1 MIIIFRCFTLMY
13 KYIIIKIVSSFCQRR
28 LLNPQHWTFK
38 YHQAATLVH
47 KEKAIT
53 FSRGRSI
60 TVTALPKRCLSES
73 TFVKVCSSLGDINER
88 LENDLKAFLFG

>member
-1 MIIIFRCFTLMY
+1 M
-13 KYIIIKIVSSFCQRR
+13 KIVSSVCQLR

-60 TVTALPKRCLSES
+60 TVNALPKRYLSES
-73 TFVKVCSSLGDINER
+73 TSVKVYSSLGDINER
-88 LENDLKAFLFG
+88 LENDLKAFLLGDIIKV